1 MLITNKLPNSLSAE
15 SYKSLRN
22 NIEKIAERD
31 NIKTLLI
38 TSSVSGEGKSTIS
51 GNLAVSLSENN
62 NKVFVIDCELR
73 RPSLHN
79 KFDIENEYGV
89 GEVLLGDCKLKSAIK
104 KINSNL
110 FILTAGKVSN
120 NTSELLATNN
130 MKELLD
136 EVRINYDYI
145 IINSAS
151 IIPVSDTRVLANNV
165 DAAILVVRSNKST
178 NKNVIDGYNKLKDTG
193 INILGII
200 LNDINSKSL
209 KKLYKEYSIN
219 NKK

>member
-22 NIEKIAERD
+22 NIEKIAQRD

>member
-51 GNLAVSLSENN
+51 GNLAVSLSKNN

>member
-1 MLITNKLPNSLSAE
+1 
-15 SYKSLRN
+15 
-22 NIEKIAERD
+22 
-31 NIKTLLI
+31 
-38 TSSVSGEGKSTIS
+38 
-51 GNLAVSLSENN
+51 
-62 NKVFVIDCELR
+62 
-73 RPSLHN
+73 
-79 KFDIENEYGV
+79 
-89 GEVLLGDCKLKSAIK
+89 
-104 KINSNL
+104 
-110 FILTAGKVSN
+110 
-120 NTSELLATNN
+120 

-209 KKLYKEYSIN
+209 KKLYISSYLSSFTDTPYIKLEFLYGML
-219 NKK
+219 

>member
-38 TSSVSGEGKSTIS
+38 TSSVLGEGKSTIS